1 MIITGIDDSGDIF
14 LLNIIFTIGIKKP
27 LSIIIERGHQ

>member
-1 MIITGIDDSGDIF
+1 MIITGIEGSGDIF
-14 LLNIIFTIGIKKP
+14 LHIIMFKIEQKKP